1 MGMPS
6 KSCMRDVSRDMS
18 NFELTKRDLMAF
30 TNGKKYNTIY
40 ADPPYLLTTRHGKQY
55 ACEMTKADHEDL
67 LDALL
72 AHKGPVLLSGYDSP
86 MYNDALRA
94 WHREE
99 IDVRAQTA
107 TKRREILWMNFEPVE
122 KQLKIF

>member
-1 MGMPS
+1 VRIKEAAERLRGVQIENRPALEVIT
-6 KSCMRDVSRDMS
+6 R
-18 NFELTKRDLMAF
+18 
-30 TNGKKYNTIY
+30 YNYPNVLIY
-40 ADPPYLLTTRHGKQY
+40 ADPPYLLSTRYGKQY
-55 ACEMTKADHEDL
+55 AHEMTKADHEDL

-72 AHKGPVLLSGYDSP
+72 DHKGPVLLSGYDNP
-86 MYNDALRA
+86 IYRDALRS

-107 TKRREILWMNFEPVE
+107 TKRREVLWMNYEPVE